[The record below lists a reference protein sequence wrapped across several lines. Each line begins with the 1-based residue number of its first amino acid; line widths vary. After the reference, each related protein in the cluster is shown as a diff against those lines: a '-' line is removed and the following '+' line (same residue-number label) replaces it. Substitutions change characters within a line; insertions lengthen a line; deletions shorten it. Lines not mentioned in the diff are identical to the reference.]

1 MNNNG
6 NAHNNNASN
15 ANGVRPISTVRL
27 KDTRSFRTEERR
39 DCPSMENIVNTRHDA
54 GGYDQSGYKHAIYD
68 GNVLYEAFLK
78 AKKGSD
84 WKGSVQRFEMD
95 YLFGLAKIQ
104 KELQEE
110 TYRFKEGSSF
120 IIRERGKVRK
130 ITGEKI
136 DDRIVKHALCDE
148 VINPAIKKYLIH
160 DNGASQVGKG
170 IEFTRRRLEQH
181 LHQYYRRNGTNKGYI
196 LIMDFSKYYDNI
208 RHDVVRDMMKKYID
222 NPYALRLI
230 DKVLESERVDVSY
243 MTEEEYGSCM
253 EDVFDSLKYFD
264 IQSEKLTGK
273 KYMEKH
279 MNIGNQVAQ
288 SVGIS
293 YRIPFDNF
301 FKIVKGFDSYAAYM
315 DDSYAIHESKEFL
328 EEALGESIDVAKSIG
343 ITVNLKKTRICKLS
357 DMWRFLQIQYSLT
370 DTGRVIHKI
379 NPKRLTVMRRK
390 MKKLSGCLTEKEFS
404 NLYHSW
410 FNSYSRYM
418 SKKQR
423 ENMDILYEDIKTKHY
438 KRRRTC

>member
-1 MNNNG
+1 
-6 NAHNNNASN
+6 
-15 ANGVRPISTVRL
+15 
-27 KDTRSFRTEERR
+27 
-39 DCPSMENIVNTRHDA
+39 MENIVNTRHDA

-181 LHQYYRRNGTNKGYI
+181 LHQYYRR
-196 LIMDFSKYYDNI
+196 D
-208 RHDVVRDMMKKYID
+208 
-222 NPYALRLI
+222 
-230 DKVLESERVDVSY
+230 
-243 MTEEEYGSCM
+243 
-253 EDVFDSLKYFD
+253 
-264 IQSEKLTGK
+264 
-273 KYMEKH
+273 
-279 MNIGNQVAQ
+279 VAQ
-288 SVGIS
+288 SNWICRNSRDWHSIRIYLYTNRNVGRMICDGTDFKLCKTGATCCGS
-293 YRIPFDNF
+293 GIVLYRY
-301 FKIVKGFDSYAAYM
+301 GTE
-315 DDSYAIHESKEFL
+315 ESPDL
-328 EEALGESIDVAKSIG
+328 
-343 ITVNLKKTRICKLS
+343 
-357 DMWRFLQIQYSLT
+357 
-370 DTGRVIHKI
+370 
-379 NPKRLTVMRRK
+379 
-390 MKKLSGCLTEKEFS
+390 
-404 NLYHSW
+404 
-410 FNSYSRYM
+410 
-418 SKKQR
+418 
-423 ENMDILYEDIKTKHY
+423 
-438 KRRRTC
+438 